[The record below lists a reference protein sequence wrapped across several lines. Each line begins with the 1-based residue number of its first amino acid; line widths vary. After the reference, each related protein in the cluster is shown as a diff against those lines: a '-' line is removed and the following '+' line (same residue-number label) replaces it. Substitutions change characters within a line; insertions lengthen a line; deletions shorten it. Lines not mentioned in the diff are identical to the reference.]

1 MTKIRAA
8 RNKLGISQGALARR
22 ANLNPSNLSKYENGV
37 NKAGESVRGRIAT
50 ALGMASEALF
60 DSQGWPLEVEA
71 CSASV

>member
-8 RNKLGISQGALARR
+8 RTKLGISQGALARR

-37 NKAGESVRGRIAT
+37 NKAGESVRGRIAD

-71 CSASV
+71 CRASV